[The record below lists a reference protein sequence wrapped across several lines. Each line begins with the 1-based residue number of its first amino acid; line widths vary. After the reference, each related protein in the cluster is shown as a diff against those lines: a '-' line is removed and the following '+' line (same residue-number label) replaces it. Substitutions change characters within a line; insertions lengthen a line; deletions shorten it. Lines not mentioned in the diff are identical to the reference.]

1 MAKFE
6 RTADGILISVA
17 ILGLACLQ
25 GCGTDGNATA
35 AATATGDEAANLL
48 SVPSTASP
56 GSSAAPPVAQTPAA
70 NPAPVSNFGTAS
82 LSWTP
87 PTAHTDGSQISN
99 LAGYNI
105 YYGTS
110 SATMTN
116 KIQITN
122 PGLTAYTVADLAS
135 GTYYFGITAYTAA
148 GTESDISAVGSK
160 TII

>member
-1 MAKFE
+1 
-6 RTADGILISVA
+6 
-17 ILGLACLQ
+17 
-25 GCGTDGNATA
+25 GNATA

-48 SVPSTASP
+48 PVSSTASPDSSASP

-70 NPAPVSNFGTAS
+70 NPASVSNFGTAS